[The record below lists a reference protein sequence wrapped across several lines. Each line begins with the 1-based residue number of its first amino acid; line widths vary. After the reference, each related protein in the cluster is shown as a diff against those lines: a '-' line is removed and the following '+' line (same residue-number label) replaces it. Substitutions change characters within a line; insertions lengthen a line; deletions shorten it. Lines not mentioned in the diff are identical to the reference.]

1 MTLAFGI
8 AILVAAIA
16 AKAWEPL
23 AATLSRSESGGV
35 PFAAVLVLCEACK
48 VLACAPL
55 LARHGLLL
63 GLPLQRSL
71 FAFGGPAA
79 LLALSN
85 LLFGYAV
92 VRVGPVTYTVVHM
105 AVSIIVTA
113 VLARWLLKT
122 CLAPTQW
129 AAVGLLLLGASMCVA
144 TPEEPHAGVIAPT
157 SAVEWRLGL
166 LGTFVA
172 ALSLA
177 LHLVWFE
184 GASGALPGTAL
195 QHLSSFAVWGLVA
208 NAAVLVTLEWRW
220 LASWPFALQ
229 WAGVRTADLLAALTI
244 AATDLT
250 AVHVAAVHGSNAY
263 SFARVVALLISS
275 ALAVLVLGVELGAGV
290 CCGATLVGASTWLY
304 KWAGGGRGRGGGGGS
319 GGSVAPST
327 PTTRLAAAPTLKAS
341 LSPPPTLPNTPVPT
355 RQSYKYLKVPTT
367 DEASVIELCVVGIK
381 ARSPKGPEKT
391 GELRFSDLEP
401 RHAEKISVPGT

>member
-1 MTLAFGI
+1 MTLLGLGV
-8 AILVAAIA
+8 LVAAVA

-23 AATLSRSESGGV
+23 AAALSRSESAGV

-48 VLACAPL
+48 VLACSPL

-71 FAFGGPAA
+71 CAFGGPAA

-122 CLAPTQW
+122 CLSLTQW
-129 AAVGLLLLGASMCVA
+129 GAVCLLLLGACMCVS
-144 TPEEPHAGVIAPT
+144 TPEEMRNGVFAPT
-157 SAVEWRLGL
+157 SLSEWRLGL
-166 LGTFVA
+166 LGTVVA

-184 GASGALPGTAL
+184 GASGANRGSPL
-195 QHLSSFAVWGLVA
+195 QHLSSFAVWGLVT
-208 NAAVLVTLEWRW
+208 NTAVLVTLEWQW
-220 LASWPFALQ
+220 LASWPFMLQ
-229 WAGVRTADLLAALTI
+229 WAGFRTSDLLAALTI

-250 AVHVAAVHGSNAY
+250 AVQVAAVHGSNAY
-263 SFARVVALLISS
+263 SFARVVALIISS
-275 ALAVLVLGVELGAGV
+275 VLAVLVLGVELGASV
-290 CCGATLVGASTWLY
+290 CCGAAIVCASTWLY
-304 KWAGGGRGRGGGGGS
+304 KRAGGS
-319 GGSVAPST
+319 GAGGVAPGTPTHAPST
-327 PTTRLAAAPTLKAS
+327 PTLKAS
-341 LSPPPTLPNTPVPT
+341 LSPPPTLPSTPVPS
-355 RQSYKYLKVPTT
+355 RQPYKYLKVPTT
-367 DEASVIELCVVGIK
+367 DEIELKVVGIK
-381 ARSPKGPEKT
+381 ARSPKGSKT
-391 GELRFSDLEP
+391 GELRFSNQRL
-401 RHAEKISVPGT
+401 AETIAVPGT

>member
-1 MTLAFGI
+1 MRCAPVVANGRMQHKLLSLS
-8 AILVAAIA
+8 ILVAAVA

-23 AATLSRSESGGV
+23 AVALSRSESDGV

-79 LLALSN
+79 LLALTN

-92 VRVGPVTYTVVHM
+92 VRVGPVTYSVVHM

-122 CLAPTQW
+122 RLAPTQW

-144 TPEEPHAGVIAPT
+144 APEKRHAGVSVT
-157 SAVEWRLGL
+157 SAVEWQLGL
-166 LGTFVA
+166 LGTVVA

-177 LHLVWFE
+177 MHLVWFE
-184 GASGALPGTAL
+184 GASGAIQGTAL

-208 NAAVLVTLEWRW
+208 NAAVLVIFEWRW
-220 LASWPFALQ
+220 LASQPLMLEW
-229 WAGVRTADLLAALTI
+229 RTPDLIAALTI

-263 SFARVVALLISS
+263 SFARVVALIISS
-275 ALAVLVLGVELGAGV
+275 VLAVCVLGVKLSVSV
-290 CCGATLVGASTWLY
+290 CCGAAIVCASTWLY
-304 KWAGGGRGRGGGGGS
+304 KWAAS
-319 GGSVAPST
+319 GGAAGVAPSS
-327 PTTRLAAAPTLKAS
+327 PTLLPSTSMLRAS
-341 LSPPPTLPNTPVPT
+341 LNNSPTLLPSTPIQT
-355 RQSYKYLKVPTT
+355 RHSYKYLKVPTS

-381 ARSPKGPEKT
+381 ACSPKG
-391 GELRFSDLEP
+391 
-401 RHAEKISVPGT
+401 